1 MSDSIPFIVLSMVA
15 GAFLLL
21 LCGCKRQE
29 EYINRNHT
37 STTASQALEILYRN
51 KHAKGVRVFHSLN
64 DDSYYSR
71 DEIIKLSNTSPDK
84 ILD

>member
-15 GAFLLL
+15 VAFLLL

-29 EYINRNHT
+29 EYINCNCT
-37 STTASQALEILYRN
+37 LITASQAHEILYRN
-51 KHAKGVRVFHSLN
+51 KTAKGVRVFHSLN

-71 DEIIKLSNTSPDK
+71 DEINNLLKTSPNK